1 MMEWT
6 TRAVFSCYSDEG
18 ERVSV
23 IEQSRFAAAAAD
35 ADADPE
41 ALEKRY
47 VLGNGQEIW
56 QLHGSSY
63 LDPQTGRE
71 FIRVW
76 RWPSGLQR
84 VAEAS

>member
-1 MMEWT
+1 MEWT
-6 TRAVFSCYSDEG
+6 TRAVFSCYSDDG

-23 IEQSRFAAAAAD
+23 IEQSRAPAAAAGPD
-35 ADADPE
+35 AVGLGPE
-41 ALEKRY
+41 MRY
-47 VLGNGQEIW
+47 VMGNGKELW

-76 RWPSGLQR
+76 KWASGLQR
-84 VAEAS
+84 EAQAS

>member
-1 MMEWT
+1 MEWT
-6 TRAVFSCYSDEG
+6 TSAVFSCYSDEG

-23 IEQSRFAAAAAD
+23 IEQCRTGHAGGGPD
-35 ADADPE
+35 Q
-41 ALEKRY
+41 LQKRY

-76 RWPSGLQR
+76 RWPSGLKPA
-84 VAEAS
+84 AEAS